1 MAEDD
6 LEVPGSKL
14 QAALPVA
21 VCMVWAQLAA
31 FPSSTSVSGSD
42 HSPYMCLCTCTAR
55 LAYAWCCFSNR
66 SNVIT
71 VKNVG

>member
-21 VCMVWAQLAA
+21 VCMVWAQLQL
-31 FPSSTSVSGSD
+31 S
-42 HSPYMCLCTCTAR
+42 
-55 LAYAWCCFSNR
+55 
-66 SNVIT
+66 
-71 VKNVG
+71 